1 MFFPLTGPHF
11 VGLSNEVAAIL
22 LVVVVVFYTL
32 VGGVGGSM
40 YVAYFMTSL
49 VLAVTLVMVSE
60 VFWDPLG
67 MRGVNDDLGSI
78 SALYRRLDCGMVSPM
93 AGNDRG
99 SPLTFVS
106 RGGLVNGVLLILG
119 ESSPALFFVFYLIT
133 IFFFNLYL
141 FFFFFKFDSL
151 SYMKRSSHSI

>member
-1 MFFPLTGPHF
+1 M
-11 VGLSNEVAAIL
+11 AAIL

-119 ESSPALFFVFYLIT
+119 ESSPACFFIFYLMIFFYDFFNSLFLFFKLYIYT
-133 IFFFNLYL
+133 FFWFQ
-141 FFFFFKFDSL
+141 FDYL
-151 SYMKRSSHSI
+151 SYMRSSSDST